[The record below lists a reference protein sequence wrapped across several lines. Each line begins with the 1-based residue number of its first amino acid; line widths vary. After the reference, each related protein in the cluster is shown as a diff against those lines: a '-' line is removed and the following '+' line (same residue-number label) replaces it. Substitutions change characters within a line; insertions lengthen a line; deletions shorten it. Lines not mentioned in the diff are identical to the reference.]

1 MNEAFQCGTICTQDN
16 CTVLNVNSFYSRNI
30 VTNAGAAA
38 VYGQRW
44 CDISNVETIFQ
55 ENTGPG
61 ADGIIILKDH
71 GSLINEGSTFR

>member
-1 MNEAFQCGTICTQDN
+1 M
-16 CTVLNVNSFYSRNI
+16 NVNSLYSHNI

-38 VYGQRW
+38 LYGQRW
-44 CDISNVETIFQ
+44 CDIFNVETIFQ

-71 GSLINEGSTFR
+71 GSLINNGSILR